1 MERVNDRDAELL
13 DGFPEALAA
22 RSPHAP
28 PPGLRAQVLAA
39 AAARPHSRR
48 PLLWPLAAAAAALA
62 LVALAAWNVQL
73 QQALAQDRSLLAQ
86 LRDAAAGQEIV
97 FEIVDAPNTTKLLLR
112 APAAGPAAPY
122 AKVYWRPDQRQ
133 VVAMA
138 GRLPA
143 LAAGQTYEL
152 WLDQSRI
159 GVIAPDESGFGYLVF
174 DTGARGP
181 SYSSGRVLLQ
191 PSGSVVVAGA
201 R

>member
-13 DGFPEALAA
+13 DGLPEALAA
-22 RSPHAP
+22 SSPHAP
-28 PPGLRAQVLAA
+28 PPALRARVLAA
-39 AAARPHSRR
+39 AAARPRR
-48 PLLWPLAAAAAALA
+48 RRSTLWPLAAAAVAAA
-62 LVALAAWNVQL
+62 LVALVAWNVQL

-86 LRDAAAGQEIV
+86 LRDAAAGHEIV

-133 VVAMA
+133 IVAMA

-152 WLDQSRI
+152 WLDETRV
-159 GVIAPDESGFGYLVF
+159 GVIAPDESGFGYLIV

-181 SYSSGRVLLQ
+181 SYRTGRVLLQ
-191 PSGSVVVAGA
+191 PGGSVVVAGE